1 MLSPP
6 LAAATPSGGSNE
18 RCEREHS
25 EHFEREG
32 GLQPLPGLSLSARG
46 VQRGPG
52 VRFSKRRGYVAAVTS
67 SGRSS
72 LVRRRCLL
80 ACYLL
85 AALWRLAPLSRA
97 LPACDY

>member
-1 MLSPP
+1 M
-6 LAAATPSGGSNE
+6 
-18 RCEREHS
+18 REREHS

-32 GLQPLPGLSLSARG
+32 GLQQAARAQFIRAGCAKRPGGALLEAKWVRG
-46 VQRGPG
+46 N
-52 VRFSKRRGYVAAVTS
+52 VAAVTS